1 MMNPVT
7 PTACPRH
14 GVRGTFVRPF
24 GTNVPFSALKR
35 VTATKGED
43 GQMLENVGS
52 GIPTGADLIPDDT
65 TWDPEGILGPSKL
78 GGHFARRKEGNVSQ
92 ASSLLAPVTLEPG
105 RSKAD
110 QAVTIRPPSS
120 SEQVMTA
127 PGVGIGEMIE
137 EAFLETFWGQ
147 RAAPRILDS
156 FRRLRS
162 GQEFV
167 QLWPGDG
174 LQRAESYVEG
184 LTATPFPDFHSG
196 AYPWLE
202 KVEKHAS
209 VFIEE
214 FKQVTSD
221 DVHLKEKGTNIWV
234 PAARKEAVAYGP
246 SWRTLVLQDRGVWD
260 PINSNLFPRTKQ
272 MLVDA
277 QGRKDCHAFL
287 FEFSPVS
294 PPINSKQVN
303 PS

>member
-1 MMNPVT
+1 MMNPVA
-7 PTACPRH
+7 PTACPQH
-14 GVRGTFVRPF
+14 GVRSISIHPF
-24 GTNVPFSALKR
+24 GINIPLPALKR

-43 GQMLENVGS
+43 GQVLENEGF
-52 GIPTGADLIPDDT
+52 GTPKGADLIPDST
-65 TWDPEGILGPSKL
+65 AWDPEGILGPSKL
-78 GGHFARRKEGNVSQ
+78 GGHFARRKEGNISQ
-92 ASSLLAPVTLEPG
+92 PSSILAPVTK
-105 RSKAD
+105 KAD

-120 SEQVMTA
+120 GEQIMTA
-127 PGVGIGEMIE
+127 PGAGIGNLIE

-202 KVEKHAS
+202 EVEKHAS

-214 FKQVTSD
+214 FKHVTSD

-246 SWRTLVLQDRGVWD
+246 SWRTLVLQDRGIWD

-277 QGRKDCHAFL
+277 EGREDCHAC
-287 FEFSPVS
+287 SACS
-294 PPINSKQVN
+294 THGA
-303 PS
+303 